1 MDNKCS
7 WGLDAYP
14 YQNHIYVTYSA
25 YIYMWHI
32 CDIYVKYITHIC
44 DIYVSYIT
52 HVCYIYVKCRYLEP
66 ICSYLHICH
75 TYVDICDIYV
85 VNSIAYTGQ
94 IYVTY
99 MWHIFEKNWLGTYQ
113 LRLLYFEV
121 NCYRYTC
128 STYIYLLISYIFN
141 KYITPFFFHWN
152 NCILVINSSYTLAV
166 LKLKTYIILT
176 D

>member
-1 MDNKCS
+1 MLIDEKSYIKYIGIYIDNNLN
-7 WGLDAYP
+7 WAPHP

-141 KYITPFFFHWN
+141 KYITPFFF
-152 NCILVINSSYTLAV
+152 IE
-166 LKLKTYIILT
+166 IIVFWS
-176 D
+176 

>member
-1 MDNKCS
+1 MVPKNAIEEINDRAMEIYWNFFLSDNNIS
-7 WGLDAYP
+7 SP

-141 KYITPFFFHWN
+141 KYITPFFF
-152 NCILVINSSYTLAV
+152 IE
-166 LKLKTYIILT
+166 IIVFWS
-176 D
+176 